1 MRRMRKYRLGD
12 LNWTKILEDATFD
25 WTSWSND
32 TRHLYPEN
40 QDNIMLISFG
50 SINNTREFAYNFF
63 RPVIIN
69 HSDRFI
75 RPVFY
80 TDKNTPD
87 EELEE
92 LNTNITRYLTSW
104 FISNSSKFYQ
114 MYINRL
120 DLDIVGNFSYDD
132 SDTDTDNEN
141 KNYAVDFEE
150 EGGLD
155 TKTNSTVKS
164 KSKSKSKNISGRE
177 KLKNWTNTQHN
188 LVFKQLINELTE
200 TVSFLSW
207 KDIEGCY

>member
-1 MRRMRKYRLGD
+1 MRRLRKYRLGD
-12 LNWTKILEDATFD
+12 LNWTKILEDATVD
-25 WTSWSND
+25 WTVWANN
-32 TRHLYPEN
+32 TRQLYPEN
-40 QDNIMLISFG
+40 KDNIMLMRFG
-50 SINNTREFAYNFF
+50 AINNTREFAYNFF

-87 EELEE
+87 EELAE
-92 LNTNITRYLTSW
+92 LNTNITSYLTSW

-120 DLDIVGNFSYDD
+120 DLDIVGSFSFD
-132 SDTDTDNEN
+132 DTDNEN

-164 KSKSKSKNISGRE
+164 KSKNISGRE
-177 KLKNWTNTQHN
+177 KLKNWTNAQHN

-207 KDIEGCY
+207 KDIEGDY